1 MRALLSAVAV
11 LAAVSAPALAQGRAD
26 FEQRFSKVLAGSI
39 SGLELES
46 LNRQLVRECA
56 TIETEWLQRGEAK

>member
-1 MRALLSAVAV
+1 MQIQGSERKLSD
-11 LAAVSAPALAQGRAD
+11 LLAQGRAD